1 MFIIGAML
9 LALVQPQLS
18 WEANHPERR
27 EWTAVTIEAVEKY
40 YKDLDSAGDMAQFCP
55 NYYKL
60 DREQR
65 ITVWGEFFSSLAF
78 YESGWNP
85 HSDYTETTLGIDR
98 VTGQR
103 VVSSGLL
110 QLSYGDKLWAKWCPF
125 DWEGDVKIKSFA
137 TSIHSPKNNLQCGIG
152 IMARQ
157 IRKTGKITLD
167 KGVYWATLRAGSQR
181 AKTGD
186 VATKLQ
192 EALIFCRSSKNP
204 KP

>member
-1 MFIIGAML
+1 MIIIGAML
-9 LALVQPQLS
+9 LALAQPQLS
-18 WEANHPERR
+18 WEEQHPERS
-27 EWTAVTIEAVEKY
+27 EWTAATLAAVQKH
-40 YKDLDSAGDMAQFCP
+40 YKDLDSVSDMEQFCP
-55 NYYKL
+55 NYHKL
-60 DREQR
+60 DRDQR
-65 ITVWGEFFSSLAF
+65 VNVWGELFSLLAF

-85 HSDYTETTLGIDR
+85 HADYTEITLGIDR

-125 DWEGDVKIKSFA
+125 DWEGDLTIKSFA
-137 TSIHSPKNNLQCGIG
+137 TSIHNPKNNLQCGIG

-167 KGVYWATLRAGSQR
+167 KGVYWAALRSGSER
-181 AKTGD
+181 AKVGSI
-186 VATKLQ
+186 ATKLQ
-192 EALIFCRSSKNP
+192 GALKFCGRSA